1 MCFTYKFHIQGVV
14 FHVWNIS
21 TYLER
26 TGSAIGTSGPLL
38 LREADLTCPLMGFA
52 MSEEIISELHA
63 LEKNNQELIW
73 VLVEGKKKVRPLGLS
88 TEKITH
94 LGRSA
99 AKLLVFSMLSD
110 FPSLFIVERRTPGVS
125 EELSVFVF
133 VLAAACAPEIFV
145 ILQFLLTQISGLSS
159 L

>member
-1 MCFTYKFHIQGVV
+1 MPFNGFCNVGRN
-14 FHVWNIS
+14 NI
-21 TYLER
+21 R
-26 TGSAIGTSGPLL
+26 AACIGEKQS
-38 LREADLTCPLMGFA
+38 RIDLSF
-52 MSEEIISELHA
+52 S
-63 LEKNNQELIW
+63 W
-73 VLVEGKKKVRPLGLS
+73 RKKKVRPLGLS